1 MNYFKDTFT
10 YKLIY
15 IFGIPD
21 DHHSGLLKIGEATVS
36 TTSHYT
42 SIHDNSIELKNAAKE
57 RIDSYTK
64 TAGISYEILYTTIA
78 VDNQGSLFRDYSVHD
93 VLSRSNII
101 KANLH
106 RATEWF
112 KTDLETAKKAITAV
126 KEGKS
131 SLDNKDISK
140 GKTPIIFRPE
150 QKKAIKDTIQKF
162 TKNGVLK
169 DTNEQFLWNAK
180 MRFGKT
186 LTALQVVRELKFK
199 KTIIITHRPVVKHSW
214 FEDFGKIFYDMENQ
228 VDFGSKALGKTL
240 SDLEKISSNNDKQYI
255 YFASIQDLRGSKLVN
270 GKYDKNTEL
279 FDINWDF
286 IIIDEAHEGTQT
298 DRGDDVVSLLQSKG
312 KSTKTLF
319 LSGTPFNLLSGLGKQ
334 KFDNSEI
341 YTWDY
346 VMEQQAKNDWA
357 LEHFGDSNPY
367 ESLPRLNIFTYN
379 LEDNFRN
386 MAFIDIEDKAFKF
399 SEFFRTWTG
408 NAEIDK
414 PKPGQ
419 NIDLGSFVHDKDVK
433 AFLDL
438 LTIEGKHNYPF
449 SNTEYRNNFRHTLWM
464 VPGVKEA
471 RALSKML
478 KEHSVFGSGGFKIVN
493 VAGDGD
499 EEEKYDDALKKVEE
513 AITDKPQETR
523 TITISC
529 GKLTTGVTVPAWTA
543 VLVLSGS
550 SSTSASSYLQTIFR
564 VQSPANIGGKMK
576 TDCFV
581 FDFAPD
587 RTLKM
592 IAEAGQLSVKKG
604 AVNDTKK
611 LMGDFLNFCPV
622 IGISGSKM
630 STYNT
635 ENMLVQLKRA
645 MIDRVARNGFD
656 DRNLYNDNL
665 LKLNEV
671 EIKKFQ
677 DLKKILK
684 ASSANKSEGNIIVNE
699 QGLNDEIHEVIEDDL
714 DKKKP
719 KDLTDEEKQ
728 RIAERK
734 KLLKERSAAISIL
747 RGIAIRIPLMVYG
760 ADLSIDEDI
769 GVHNFTTI
777 VDDKSWIEFMPKDV
791 TKEMFNDFSKYFD
804 NEVFV
809 EAGKKI
815 RLQAKAADDLQV
827 LERVEAIS
835 NLFSTFK
842 NPDRE
847 TVLTPWKVVNMHMGT
862 CIGGYV
868 FYDDKYENQIKVDQ
882 NTTARRTENNL
893 IFNDVYKKGTKILDI
908 NSKTGLYPLFT
919 AFSMYQ
925 TLRDKGYRKNTS
937 DLWKEVLKDNIF
949 VICRTKMA
957 SLITKRTLRGFKSD
971 KEINTN
977 VIVYEDFIDDMKK
990 YHGNDYYEV
999 VKHIVNNKT
1008 WNLKEGKEMKFNA
1021 VVGNPPYQ
1029 SDAKQQIYTDFYL
1042 TARKLGDVVS
1052 LIFPVGWQEPKSAN
1066 NLAKLNTDEIKKD
1079 KQIVFIDNR
1088 QNVFPGI
1095 AGAEWTNFIL
1105 WKKGYDNELDGAQLV
1120 YTNGANPLEKE
1131 LLINKSDIEKPQ
1143 EITELAQII
1152 QSSKDFT
1159 SIQSITSVRKP
1170 YGLSTDVLKEYK
1182 KYGLPPIQDVR
1193 VNDNDYELWTG
1204 GRGGRVIK
1212 YVPRDYPF
1220 PSIGKALNKYKVFV
1234 PYAWGNWSESA
1245 GLGGAYSD
1253 IIIAG
1258 PGVATTETWLESGC
1272 FDSFDEAYKHAKY
1285 LMTRFLRALLYVNKY
1300 SQHSTTAWGCI
1311 PVQDYSEE
1319 WWNQSIDVIDNKL
1332 MEKYSINSSIKEF
1345 VFKNIQKKNE
1355 KNIIK

>member
-1 MNYFKDTFT
+1 MIHFKDTFT
-10 YKLIY
+10 YKIIY

-21 DHHSGLLKIGEATVS
+21 IHHNGILKIGEATVN
-36 TTSHYT
+36 TNKNY
-42 SIHDNSIELKNAAKE
+42 ILIEDNSRELVNAAKE

-64 TAGISYEILYTTIA
+64 TAGISYEVFYTTIA
-78 VDNQGSLFRDYSVHD
+78 VDNKGNLFRDYAVHE
-93 VLSRSNII
+93 VLSRSNIK

-106 RATEWF
+106 GATEWF
-112 KTDLETAKKAITAV
+112 KTDLATAKKAINAV

-131 SLDNKDISK
+131 SLDNKDITK

-150 QKKAIKDTIQKF
+150 QRGAIRETIAKF

-186 LTALQVVRELKFK
+186 LTALQVIRELKFK

-214 FEDFGKIFYDMENQ
+214 FEDFGKIFFDVENHI
-228 VDFGSKALGKTL
+228 DFGSKTLGKTL
-240 SDLEKISSNNDKQYI
+240 NDLEKFVTDNTKQYI

-270 GKYDKNTEL
+270 GKFDKNTEL
-279 FDINWDF
+279 FDIDWDF

-298 DRGDDVVSLLQSKG
+298 DRGDDVVTLLQSKG

-334 KFDNSEI
+334 KFDKSEI

-346 VMEQQAKNDWA
+346 VMEQQAKYDWA
-357 LEHFGDSNPY
+357 LKHFGDSNPY
-367 ESLPRLNIFTYN
+367 ETLPKLNIFTYN
-379 LEDNFRN
+379 LEDNFKN
-386 MAFIDIEDKAFKF
+386 KAYIDIEDKAFKF
-399 SEFFRTWTG
+399 TEFFRTWTG
-408 NAEIDK
+408 NPEIDK
-414 PKPGQ
+414 AKPGQ
-419 NIDLGSFVHDKDVK
+419 TINIGNFVHENDVK

-438 LTIEGKHNYPF
+438 LATEGKHNYPF
-449 SNTEYRNNFRHTLWM
+449 SNVEYRNNFRHTLWM

-471 RALSKML
+471 KALSKML
-478 KEHSVFGSGGFKIVN
+478 KDHKIFGSGGFKIVN

-513 AITDKPQETR
+513 AITENPQNTR

-543 VLVLSGS
+543 VLMLSGS

-564 VQSPANIGGKMK
+564 VQSPADIGGKMK

-604 AVNDTKK
+604 AVNDSKK

-622 IGISGSKM
+622 IGISGSNM
-630 STYNT
+630 NAYNT

-665 LKLNEV
+665 LKLDDI

-684 ASSANKSEGNIIVNE
+684 ASNSNKNEGNIVVNE
-699 QGLNDEIHEVIEDDL
+699 QGLDTEIHEVNEDEL
-714 DKKKP
+714 EKKKP

-728 RIAERK
+728 KLAERK
-734 KLLKERSAAISIL
+734 KMLKERSAAISIL

-760 ADLSIDEDI
+760 ADLSLDEDI

-777 VDDKSWIEFMPKDV
+777 VDDKSWVEFMPKDV

-815 RLQAKAADDLQV
+815 RLQAKAADELQV

-842 NPDRE
+842 NPDKE
-847 TVLTPWKVVNMHMGT
+847 TVLTPWKVVNMHLGS
-862 CIGGYV
+862 CIGGYI
-868 FYDDKYENQIKVDQ
+868 FYDVDYENLIKIDE
-882 NTTARRTENNL
+882 NTTARRLENKL
-893 IFNDVYKKGTKILDI
+893 VFDEVYSKKSKILDI

-919 AFSMYQ
+919 AFSIYQ
-925 TLRDKGYRKNTS
+925 TIREKGYRKNTQ
-937 DLWKEVLKDNIF
+937 DLWKDVLRENIY

-957 SLITKRTLRGFKSD
+957 SLITKRTLKGFMSD
-971 KEINTN
+971 SEFKTN

-990 YHGNDYYEV
+990 HYSKDYEAV
-999 VKHIVNNKT
+999 VKYILNNKT
-1008 WNLKEGKEMKFNA
+1008 WNIKDGKEMKFNA

-1066 NLAKLNTDEIKKD
+1066 NLAKLNTKEIKQD

-1095 AGAEWTNFIL
+1095 SGAEWTNFIL
-1105 WKKGYDNELDGAQLV
+1105 WKKGYDNELDGLQLV
-1120 YTNGANPLEKE
+1120 YENGVNPKNV
-1131 LLINKSDIEKPQ
+1131 LLLTDKSEIEKPQ
-1143 EITELAQII
+1143 EITKLSELVKKKEDFISMKEHV
-1152 QSSKDFT
+1152 SSL
-1159 SIQSITSVRKP
+1159 KP
-1170 YGLSTDVLKEYK
+1170 YGLRTDFLDEPSKYK
-1182 KYGLPPIQDVR
+1182 LPEPSETKRDENCITIYGLKNRRQVTMYIPI
-1193 VNDNDYELWTG
+1193 N
-1204 GRGGRVIK
+1204 
-1212 YVPRDYPF
+1212 YPL
-1220 PSIGKALNKYKVFV
+1220 PKATKSLMKYKVFV
-1234 PYAWGNWSESA
+1234 GKAWGNWSSNY
-1245 GLGGAYSD
+1245 LGGAYSD
-1253 IIIAG
+1253 IIVAK
-1258 PGVATTETWLESGC
+1258 PGEICTENFLECGSYDD
-1272 FDSFDEAYKHAKY
+1272 FESANKLAKY
-1285 LMTRFLRALLYVNKY
+1285 LMTRFVRALLFLNKF
-1300 SQHSTTAWGCI
+1300 SQDNSKDKFAAI
-1311 PVQDYSEE
+1311 PVQDFKES
-1319 WWNQSIDVIDNKL
+1319 WWSQTIETIDNKL
-1332 MEKYSINSSIKEF
+1332 MEKYDIPANIKEY
-1345 VFKNIQKKNE
+1345 VFQKIQKKTE

>member
-1 MNYFKDTFT
+1 MSYFKDTFA
-10 YKLIY
+10 YKMIY
-15 IFGIPD
+15 IFGISD
-21 DHHSGLLKIGEATVS
+21 VDHKGLLKIGEATVN
-36 TTSHYT
+36 THKNYALLE
-42 SIHDNSIELKNAAKE
+42 DDSIELVNAAKE

-64 TAGISYEILYTTIA
+64 TAGISYEVLYTTIA
-78 VDNQGSLFRDYSVHD
+78 VDNKGNLFRDYAVHE
-93 VLSRSNII
+93 VLSRSNI
-101 KANLH
+101 KRANLH
-106 RATEWF
+106 GATEWF
-112 KTDLETAKKAITAV
+112 KADLATAKKAINAV
-126 KEGKS
+126 KLGKS
-131 SLDNKDISK
+131 SLDNKDITK

-150 QKKAIKDTIQKF
+150 QKAAIKETISKF

-186 LTALQVVRELKFK
+186 LSALQVVRELKFK

-214 FEDFGKIFYDMENQ
+214 FEDFGKIFFDLENHI
-228 VDFGSKALGKTL
+228 DFGSKTLGKTL
-240 SDLEKISSNNDKQYI
+240 NDLEKFVSNNTKQYI

-270 GKYDKNTEL
+270 GKFDKNTEL
-279 FDINWDF
+279 FEIDWDF

-298 DRGDDVVSLLQSKG
+298 DLGDDVVTLLQSKG

-334 KFDNSEI
+334 KFDKSEI

-346 VMEQQAKNDWA
+346 VMEQQAKYDWA
-357 LEHFGDSNPY
+357 LKHFGDSNPY
-367 ESLPRLNIFTYN
+367 ESLPKLNIFTYN
-379 LEDNFRN
+379 LEDNFKN
-386 MAFIDIEDKAFKF
+386 KAYIDIEDKAFKF
-399 SEFFRTWTG
+399 TEFFRIWTG
-408 NAEIDK
+408 NPEIDK
-414 PKPGQ
+414 EKPGQ
-419 NIDLGSFVHDKDVK
+419 TINIGNFVHENDVK

-438 LTIEGKHNYPF
+438 LATEGKHNYPF
-449 SNTEYRNNFRHTLWM
+449 SNVEYRNNFRHTLWM

-471 RALSKML
+471 KALSKML
-478 KEHSVFGSGGFKIVN
+478 KDHKIFGSGGFKIVN

-513 AITDKPQETR
+513 AITEKPEESR

-543 VLVLSGS
+543 VLMLSGS

-604 AVNDTKK
+604 AVNDSKK

-630 STYNT
+630 SVYNT

-665 LKLNEV
+665 LKLDEL

-684 ASSANKSEGNIIVNE
+684 ASNANKNDSNIVVNE
-699 QGLNDEIHEVIEDDL
+699 QGLDVEIYEVREDELE
-714 DKKKP
+714 KKKH
-719 KDLTDEEKQ
+719 KDLTDEEKKKL
-728 RIAERK
+728 AERK
-734 KLLKERSAAISIL
+734 KMLKDRSAAISIL

-760 ADLSIDEDI
+760 ANLSIDEDI

-777 VDDKSWIEFMPKDV
+777 VDDKSWVEFMPKDV

-815 RLQAKAADDLQV
+815 RLQAKAADELQV
-827 LERVEAIS
+827 IERVEAIS
-835 NLFSTFK
+835 NLFSSFK

-868 FYDDKYENQIKVDQ
+868 FYDDKFENQIVVDE
-882 NTTARRTENNL
+882 NTTARKTENKL
-893 IFNDVYKKGTKILDI
+893 VFNEVFSKSSKILDI

-925 TLRDKGYRKNTS
+925 TIRDKGYRKNTI
-937 DLWKEVLKDNIF
+937 DLWKDVLKENIF

-957 SLITKRTLRGFKSD
+957 SLITKRTLRGFNTDTDIK
-971 KEINTN
+971 TN

-990 YHGNDYYEV
+990 YYSNDYEEV

-1008 WNLKEGKEMKFNA
+1008 WNVKDGKEMKFNA

-1066 NLAKLNTDEIKKD
+1066 NLAKLNTAQIKQD

-1095 AGAEWTNFIL
+1095 SGAEWTNFIL

-1120 YTNGANPLEKE
+1120 YTNGANPVEKV
-1131 LLINKSDIEKPQ
+1131 LLINKSDIEKPN
-1143 EITELAQII
+1143 EINELAKTV
-1152 QSSKDFT
+1152 QSSQGFV
-1159 SIQSITSVRKP
+1159 SIQTITSVLKP
-1170 YGLSTDVLKEYK
+1170 YGLRTDVLKEYK
-1182 KYGLPPIQDVR
+1182 KYGLPPIQDSKLA
-1193 VNDNDYELWTG
+1193 DSDYELWTG

-1212 YVPRDYPF
+1212 YVPKDYPF
-1220 PSIGKALNKYKVFV
+1220 PSVGKALNKYKVFV
-1234 PYAWGNWSESA
+1234 PYAWGNWSKGA

-1272 FDSFDEAYKHAKY
+1272 FDSIDVAYKHAKY
-1285 LMTRFLRALLYVNKY
+1285 LMTRFLRALLYVNKF
-1300 SQHSTTAWGCI
+1300 SQHSTTAWGAI
-1311 PVQDYSEE
+1311 PIQDYSEE
-1319 WWNQSIDVIDNKL
+1319 WWNQSIDVIDNRL
-1332 MEKYSINSSIKEF
+1332 MEKYRISSTVRDF
-1345 VFKNIQKKNE
+1345 VFKNIQKKSE

>member
-1 MNYFKDTFT
+1 MIHFKDTFT
-10 YKLIY
+10 YKIIY

-21 DHHSGLLKIGEATVS
+21 IHHNGILKIGEATVN
-36 TTSHYT
+36 TNKNYAL
-42 SIHDNSIELKNAAKE
+42 IEDNSSELVNAAKE

-64 TAGISYEILYTTIA
+64 TAGISYEVLYTTIA
-78 VDNQGSLFRDYSVHD
+78 VDNKGNLFRDYAVHE
-93 VLSRSNII
+93 VLSRSNIK

-106 RATEWF
+106 GATEWF
-112 KTDLETAKKAITAV
+112 KTDLATAKKAINAV

-131 SLDNKDISK
+131 SLDNKDITK

-150 QKKAIKDTIQKF
+150 QRDAIRETIAKF

-186 LTALQVVRELKFK
+186 LTALQVIRELKFK

-214 FEDFGKIFYDMENQ
+214 FEDFGKIFFDVENHI
-228 VDFGSKALGKTL
+228 DFGSKTLGKTL
-240 SDLEKISSNNDKQYI
+240 NDLEKFVTDNTKQYI

-270 GKYDKNTEL
+270 GKFDKNTEL
-279 FDINWDF
+279 FDIDWDF

-298 DRGDDVVSLLQSKG
+298 DRGDDVVTLLQSKG

-334 KFDNSEI
+334 KFDKSEI

-346 VMEQQAKNDWA
+346 VMEQQAKYDWA
-357 LEHFGDSNPY
+357 LKHFGDSNPY
-367 ESLPRLNIFTYN
+367 ETLPKLNIFTYN
-379 LEDNFRN
+379 LEDNFKN
-386 MAFIDIEDKAFKF
+386 KAYIDIEDKAFKF
-399 SEFFRTWTG
+399 TEFFRTWTG
-408 NAEIDK
+408 NPEIDK
-414 PKPGQ
+414 AKPGQ
-419 NIDLGSFVHDKDVK
+419 TINIGNFVHENDVK

-438 LTIEGKHNYPF
+438 LATEGKHNYPF
-449 SNTEYRNNFRHTLWM
+449 SNVEYRNNFRHTLWM

-471 RALSKML
+471 KALSKML
-478 KEHSVFGSGGFKIVN
+478 KDHKIFGSGGFKIVN

-513 AITDKPQETR
+513 AITENPQNTR

-543 VLVLSGS
+543 VLMLSGS

-564 VQSPANIGGKMK
+564 VQSPADIGGKMK

-604 AVNDTKK
+604 AVNDSKK

-622 IGISGSKM
+622 IGISGSNM
-630 STYNT
+630 NAYNT

-665 LKLNEV
+665 LKLDEI

-684 ASSANKSEGNIIVNE
+684 ASNSNKNDGNIVVNE
-699 QGLNDEIHEVIEDDL
+699 QGLDTEIHEVNEDEL
-714 DKKKP
+714 EKKKP

-728 RIAERK
+728 KLAERK
-734 KLLKERSAAISIL
+734 KMLKERSAAISIL

-760 ADLSIDEDI
+760 ADLSLDEDI

-777 VDDKSWIEFMPKDV
+777 VDDKSWVEFMPKDV

-815 RLQAKAADDLQV
+815 RLQAKAADELQV

-842 NPDRE
+842 NPDKE
-847 TVLTPWKVVNMHMGT
+847 TVLTPWKVVNMHLGS

-868 FYDDKYENQIKVDQ
+868 FYDDDYENLIKIDE
-882 NTTARRTENNL
+882 NTTARRLENKL
-893 IFNDVYKKGTKILDI
+893 VFDEVYSKKSKILDI

-919 AFSMYQ
+919 AFSIYQ
-925 TLRDKGYRKNTS
+925 TIRDKGYRKNTQ
-937 DLWKEVLKDNIF
+937 DLWKDVLRENIY

-957 SLITKRTLRGFKSD
+957 SLITKRTLKGFMSD
-971 KEINTN
+971 SEFKTN

-990 YHGNDYYEV
+990 HYSNDYEAV
-999 VKHIVNNKT
+999 VKYILNNKT
-1008 WNLKEGKEMKFNA
+1008 WNIKDGEEMKFNA

-1066 NLAKLNTDEIKKD
+1066 NLAKLNTIEIKQD

-1095 AGAEWTNFIL
+1095 SGAEWTNFIL
-1105 WKKGYDNELDGAQLV
+1105 WKKGYDNGLDGAQLV
-1120 YTNGANPLEKE
+1120 YTNGIDPVERE
-1131 LLINKSDIEKPQ
+1131 LLINKSDIEKPN
-1143 EITELAQII
+1143 EINELAKIV
-1152 QSSKDFT
+1152 QSSKGFI
-1159 SIQSITSVRKP
+1159 SIQKITSVRKP

-1182 KYGLPPIQDVR
+1182 KYGLPPIQDSKIK
-1193 VNDNDYELWTG
+1193 DDDYELWTG

-1212 YVPRDYPF
+1212 YVPKDYPF
-1220 PSIGKALNKYKVFV
+1220 PSVGKALNKYKVFV
-1234 PYAWGNWSESA
+1234 PYAWGNWSMGA

-1272 FDSFDEAYKHAKY
+1272 FDSFELAYKHAKY
-1285 LMTRFLRALLYVNKY
+1285 LMTRFLRGLLYVNKF
-1300 SQHSTTAWGCI
+1300 SQHSTTAWGSI
-1311 PVQDYSEE
+1311 PIQDYSEE
-1319 WWNQSIDVIDNKL
+1319 WWNQSIDVIDSKL
-1332 MEKYSINSSIKEF
+1332 MEKYSVNFAVKEF
-1345 VFKNIQKKNE
+1345 VFKNIQKKSE